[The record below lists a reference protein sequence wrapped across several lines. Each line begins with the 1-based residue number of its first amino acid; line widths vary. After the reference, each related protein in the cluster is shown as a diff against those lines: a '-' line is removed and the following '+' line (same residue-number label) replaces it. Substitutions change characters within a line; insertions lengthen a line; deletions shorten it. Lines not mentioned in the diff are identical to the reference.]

1 MNRIYLG
8 VACIYGLLAT
18 GCANELSK
26 IQTVYSVVTQ
36 ATVSPTEIDVAG
48 NSFDALEGL
57 ATQYLNYCRGNLGT
71 TICSSDN
78 RRTTIRAVRAG
89 RSARNQLEPYVASGT
104 AGPSVIYNTLVTAI
118 NTLKASPKV
127 PQ

>member
-1 MNRIYLG
+1 MG
-8 VACIYGLLAT
+8 
-18 GCANELSK
+18 GCTSELSK
-26 IQTVYSVVTQ
+26 LQTVYSVVTQ
-36 ATVSPTEIDVAG
+36 ATVSPTEIIVAG
-48 NSFDALEGL
+48 NSFDALESL
-57 ATQYLNYCRGNLGT
+57 ATQYLNYCRGNLT
-71 TICSSDN
+71 VSICSSDN

-118 NTLKASPKV
+118 NALKVSPKV